1 MHIGSTK
8 GSTEELLKLVSLT
21 ILLDIKISMC
31 EAIHGFIIPETKS
44 IKNVFKI
51 YYLQEHRN
59 INYGEENYQKIC
71 SLFVVQL

>member
-1 MHIGSTK
+1 
-8 GSTEELLKLVSLT
+8 
-21 ILLDIKISMC
+21 MC